1 VPDASITER
10 LRQVTRHEVPGIAV
24 AIAGPEGLRET
35 AAAGYADLAAR
46 EPASADMVCPWFS
59 MTKIVTAS
67 LAMRLADRGL
77 LNLDQPVLPLVPEL
91 AVMQPRALAEHIT
104 PRHLLT
110 HSAGFANPI
119 PVRWI
124 HPADQPGPDQ
134 AALLTRLLAR
144 HNKLRFE
151 PGIRSDYSNLSTLTL
166 GQAIANAAG
175 APYDSLAAGEI
186 LQPLG
191 MCMSGFTYTP
201 DMAARAAT
209 GYHPRRSPMRL
220 LLPGWVIGARTGR
233 WLSFRRFLLDGVA
246 YGGLLGPV
254 RDAARFLQMHL
265 RDGDLGGTRI
275 LPAPAAAEMRHII
288 VTGKRYDLG
297 LGWFRP
303 ASQRDADP
311 PFVEHLGGGAGF
323 FNLIR
328 IYPAQAVGIAIMG
341 NATKYDIDA
350 VARLALTRTLR
361 ADRKTLIPGTSAR
374 GR

>member
-1 VPDASITER
+1 VPDASITDR
-10 LRQVTRHEVPGIAV
+10 LRQVTQHEVPGIAV

-46 EPASADMVCPWFS
+46 DPASADMVCPWFS

-91 AVMQPRALAEHIT
+91 AVMQPRARAERIT

-134 AALLTRLLAR
+134 AALLARLLAR

-151 PGIRSDYSNLSTLTL
+151 PGTRSAYSNLSTLTL
-166 GQAIANAAG
+166 GQAIATAAG
-175 APYDSLAAGEI
+175 VPYEDLADGEI

-191 MCMSGFTYTP
+191 MRMTGFAYTP
-201 DMAARAAT
+201 DMLACAAT

-220 LLPGWVIGARTGR
+220 LLPGWVIGAQTGR
-233 WLSFRRFLLDGVA
+233 WLSFRRFLLDGAA

-265 RDGDLGGTRI
+265 RDGELDGTCI
-275 LPAPAAAEMRHII
+275 VLAPSAAAMRHVT

-328 IYPAQAVGIAIMG
+328 IYPAQAVGIAIIG
-341 NATKYDIDA
+341 NATNYPIDTI
-350 VARLALTRTLR
+350 ARLALTRT
-361 ADRKTLIPGTSAR
+361 
-374 GR
+374 

>member
-1 VPDASITER
+1 MPGG
-10 LRQVTRHEVPGIAV
+10 RQG
-24 AIAGPEGLRET
+24 
-35 AAAGYADLAAR
+35 
-46 EPASADMVCPWFS
+46 
-59 MTKIVTAS
+59 
-67 LAMRLADRGL
+67 
-77 LNLDQPVLPLVPEL
+77 PVLPLVPEL
-91 AVMQPRALAEHIT
+91 TVMRPRALAERIT

-124 HPADQPGPDQ
+124 HPADEPGPDQ

-144 HNKLRFE
+144 HSKLRFE
-151 PGIRSDYSNLSTLTL
+151 PGTRSAYSNLSTLTL

-175 APYDSLAAGEI
+175 APYAGLAVGQI
-186 LQPLG
+186 LQPLE
-191 MCMSGFTYTP
+191 MRMTRFAYTP
-201 DMAARAAT
+201 DMLARAAT

-233 WLSFRRFLLDGVA
+233 WLSFRRFLLDGAA

-265 RDGDLGGTRI
+265 RDGELDGTRI
-275 LPAPAAAEMRHII
+275 LPAQSAAAMRHVT

-303 ASQRDADP
+303 AGQRDADP

-341 NATKYDIDA
+341 NTTNYDIDA
-350 VARLALTRTLR
+350 VARLALTQ
-361 ADRKTLIPGTSAR
+361 A
-374 GR
+374 

>member
-1 VPDASITER
+1 MPDASITER
-10 LRQVTRHEVPGIAV
+10 LRKVTDREVPGIAV

-35 AAAGYADLAAR
+35 AAAGYADLADG

-59 MTKIVTAS
+59 MTKIMTAT
-67 LAMRLADRGL
+67 LAMRLAGRGL

-91 AVMQPRALAEHIT
+91 AVMQPRSLAERIT

-134 AALLTRLLAR
+134 AALLTRLLTR

-151 PGIRSDYSNLSTLTL
+151 PGTRSSYSNLSTLTL
-166 GQAIANAAG
+166 GQAIANASG
-175 APYDSLAAGEI
+175 APYDILADGEI

-191 MCMSGFTYTP
+191 MRMTRFAYTP
-201 DMAARAAT
+201 DMLAHAAT
-209 GYHPRRSPMRL
+209 GYHPGRSPMRL
-220 LLPGWVIGARTGR
+220 LLPRWVIGARTGR
-233 WLSFRRFLLDGVA
+233 WLSFRRFLLDGAA

-265 RDGDLGGTRI
+265 RDGELDGTRI
-275 LPAPAAAEMRHII
+275 LPAPSAAEMRHVT

-303 ASQRDADP
+303 ASQRYADP
-311 PFVEHLGGGAGF
+311 PFGERHGGGAGF

-341 NATKYDIDA
+341 NATNYPIDA
-350 VARLALTRTLR
+350 IARLALTRT
-361 ADRKTLIPGTSAR
+361 
-374 GR
+374 

>member
-1 VPDASITER
+1 VPDTNITER
-10 LRQVTRHEVPGIAV
+10 LRQVTGREVPGIAV

-35 AAAGYADLAAR
+35 AAAGYADLASR

-59 MTKIVTAS
+59 MTKIVTAT
-67 LAMRLADRGL
+67 LAMRLAGRGL
-77 LNLDQPVLPLVPEL
+77 LNLDQPLLPLVPEL
-91 AVMQPRALAEHIT
+91 AVMRPRALAERIT

-124 HPADQPGPDQ
+124 HQAGQPGPDQ
-134 AALLTRLLAR
+134 AVLLAHLLAR

-151 PGIRSDYSNLSTLTL
+151 PGTRSAYSNLSTLTL
-166 GQAIANAAG
+166 GQAIAHAAG
-175 APYDSLAAGEI
+175 TPYTGLASDEI

-191 MCMSGFTYTP
+191 MRLTGFAYTP
-201 DMAARAAT
+201 DMLARAAT
-209 GYHPRRSPMRL
+209 GYHPWRSPMRL
-220 LLPGWVIGARTGR
+220 LLPRWVIGARAGR
-233 WLSFRRFLLDGVA
+233 WVSFRRFLLDGAA

-265 RDGDLGGTRI
+265 RDGELDGTRI
-275 LPAPAAAEMRHII
+275 VTAESAAAMRQIT
-288 VTGKRYDLG
+288 VTGKRFDLG

-303 ASQRDADP
+303 ASQRHADP

-341 NATKYDIDA
+341 NVTNYPIDTI
-350 VARLALTRTLR
+350 ARLALART
-361 ADRKTLIPGTSAR
+361 
-374 GR
+374 